1 MKKVLVSGGTSFV
14 SRYVAEYYVSKGWD
28 VYVLNRN
35 TRPQSP
41 GVTLIEA
48 DRKKLGNAL
57 KGHHFDVVFDITAFN
72 AEDINALLDGL
83 DTFKDYIMIS
93 SSAVYPESSIQPFTE
108 TMPIGENRIWGPYGI
123 GKVEAERTL
132 RARFSNAYIL
142 RPPYLYG
149 PMNNVYREAFVFDC
163 AIQNRKFYL
172 PSDGQMKLQF
182 FYIEDLCRFMDAMIN
197 FHPTQKI
204 FNVGNEDAIT
214 VRKWVEICYRI
225 AGKTAEFVNVDPDIE
240 PRSYFSFYNYDYYLD
255 IQKQKA
261 FLPITTPI
269 EIGLRAS
276 FEWYIQNPDKVNRK
290 PLMAFIDSHL
300 K

>member
-1 MKKVLVSGGTSFV
+1 MKKVLVTGGTSFV
-14 SRYVAEYYVSKGWD
+14 SQYVAEYYVSKGWD

-41 GVTLIEA
+41 GVTLIAA

-72 AEDINALLDGL
+72 AEDINALWDGL
-83 DTFKDYIMIS
+83 DTFDDYIMIS
-93 SSAVYPESSIQPFTE
+93 SSAVYPESGIQPFTE
-108 TMPIGENRIWGPYGI
+108 TMPIGKNRIWGPYGM
-123 GKVEAERTL
+123 GKVEAERALQT
-132 RARFSNAYIL
+132 RFSNAYIL

-163 AIQNRKFYL
+163 AIQKRKFYL
-172 PSDGQMKLQF
+172 PGDGQMKLQF
-182 FYIEDLCRFMDAMIN
+182 FYIDDLCRFMDAVIN
-197 FHPTQKI
+197 FHPAQKI

-225 AGKTAEFVNVDPDIE
+225 AGQTAEFVNVNPDIE

-255 IQKQKA
+255 IQKQKTL
-261 FLPITTPI
+261 LPITTPI